1 MSIQATIQNRI
12 FYSGARAALP
22 PRTALLTV
30 SLPVMSRHWTEVEPE
45 LRADIAT
52 LFAKEPLLGGHAH
65 NLPQV
70 FVKGKQEQDVS
81 FADWVVAL
89 CVAFQRWARDP
100 ACQGQVV
107 EVTGDSAQL
116 AIPWFRQDVF
126 DMAMQLALRHI
137 LIHYEPPL
145 ERQDKSAALAYD
157 LGQWLQSVQPNGLA
171 IDAMRFALAA
181 AQRDIPVK
189 TGSGFVQLGW
199 GSQSERMD
207 NSFTHR
213 TSNLASRLARDK
225 ILSKQLL
232 WNSGIP
238 TSQGIWTHS
247 VDHALEFSRTV
258 GWPLV
263 VKPSS
268 LDGGV
273 AVTARIQDE
282 SELRLAFAKAANA
295 AQSRVIVERHIEGN
309 DYRLLVVG
317 GKLLVAT
324 QRVNGGVV
332 GDGTHSVQQLVNLT
346 NQNPL
351 RGRDR
356 QSQLIALDLD
366 EEALICLRQQSL
378 TPDSLPSADQYVFL
392 RRTANIST
400 GGTSVDVSHL
410 VHPDNRDL
418 AVRAARLTGLDI
430 AGIDLICPDISRSW
444 HEVGGVICEV
454 NAQPGFRVHW
464 LGAPERDFNG
474 EVIDWLFANKKAR
487 IPTAA
492 ITGTNG
498 KTTVARMLHHLWRC
512 AGKYAGVTTTQG
524 VWIGDEHISKDN
536 LSGVP
541 GANLLLDDP
550 AVEAAIIEMPRKGLI
565 YFGHPCDRYDVAA
578 LLNIQNDHIGV
589 DGIQSLDEMARLKA
603 QVLERA
609 TEAVVVNAQDEL
621 TLAMLEHSTAP
632 RRILVSTQDD
642 APAFLSHLEADGE
655 GLFLQTHQG
664 ERWIAHAQG
673 SQITFVLPI
682 KDVPATVGGAYGH
695 NCVNALFAVA
705 LAWAQGLPLNVIRQ
719 GMSTFQ
725 NDARHNM
732 GRCNFIEG
740 LPCTTVLDF
749 GHNPD
754 GFEEFF
760 NFVSKLPRT
769 GQLRLVCMNLGNRHR
784 QHIELAAPLIAR
796 HFDHVV
802 LSSDPGYVRESS
814 DYAGPDPLSSML
826 QAGEMAFRNAGL
838 SPQAL
843 LVAADRV
850 PALEAALNLARAG
863 DLLVVLCEPEIA
875 LPVFEAFK
883 NRSAPIKNHP
893 Q

>member
-1 MSIQATIQNRI
+1 MSLEASIQNRV
-12 FYSGARAALP
+12 FYSGARASLP
-22 PRTALLTV
+22 PRAALLTV
-30 SLPVMSRHWTEVEPE
+30 LLPEMGRAWTEVEPE
-45 LRADIAT
+45 LRADVAT
-52 LFAKEPLLGGHAH
+52 LFAKEPLFGVQAH
-65 NLPQV
+65 HWPHV
-70 FVKGKQEQDVS
+70 FVRGKQAHEVTIM
-81 FADWVVAL
+81 DWVVAL

-100 ACQGQVV
+100 AWQGQVV
-107 EVTGDSAQL
+107 ELTGDSAQL
-116 AIPWFRQDVF
+116 ALPWFRQDVF
-126 DMAMQLALRHI
+126 DSAMQLALRHI
-137 LIHYEPPL
+137 MIHYEPPL
-145 ERQDKSAALAYD
+145 ERQEKSVALAHD
-157 LGQWLQSVQPNGLA
+157 LEHWLQSVQANGLA
-171 IDAMRFALAA
+171 VNALRFALAA
-181 AQRDIPVK
+181 AQRDIPMK
-189 TGSGFVQLGW
+189 IGTGFVQLGW

-207 NSFTHR
+207 NSFTNR

-225 ILSKQLL
+225 TLSKQLL
-232 WNSGIP
+232 WYSGIP

-247 VDHALEFSRTV
+247 VDQALEFSRNV

-273 AVTARIQDE
+273 AVTAKIQDE
-282 SELRLAFAKAANA
+282 SELRAAFVKAANA
-295 AQSRVIVERHIEGN
+295 VQGLVIVERHIEGN

-317 GKLLVAT
+317 GKLFAAT
-324 QRVNGGVV
+324 QRVHGGIV
-332 GDGTHSVQQLVNLT
+332 GDGRHTVRQLVDVA

-351 RGRDR
+351 RGRDP

-366 EEALICLRQQSL
+366 DEALICLRQQSL
-378 TPDSLPSADQYVFL
+378 TPESLPLAHQSVYL

-444 HEVGGVICEV
+444 HEIGGVVCEV

-498 KTTVARMLHHLWRC
+498 KTTVSRMLHHLWRC

-524 VWIGDEHISKDN
+524 VWIGDEHVSKDN

-589 DGIQSLDEMARLKA
+589 DGIQSLEEMARLKA

-609 TEAVVVNAQDEL
+609 TEAVVVNAQDQL
-621 TLAMLEHSTAP
+621 TLAMLQHSTAP
-632 RRILVSTQDD
+632 RRILVSAQDD
-642 APAFLSHLEADGE
+642 APALLAHLATGGE
-655 GLFLQTHQG
+655 GLTLQMHQG
-664 ERWIAHAQG
+664 EHWIAHAQG
-673 SQITFVLPI
+673 PHITFVLPI
-682 KDVPATVGGAYGH
+682 KDVPATVGGSYRF

-705 LAWAQGLPLNVIRQ
+705 LAWAQGLPLDVIRQ
-719 GMSTFQ
+719 GMSSFQ
-725 NDARHNM
+725 NDTRHNI
-732 GRCNFIEG
+732 GRCNFIDG

-760 NFVSKLPRT
+760 NFVSALPRT
-769 GQLRLVCMNLGNRHR
+769 GQLRLACMNLGNRHR
-784 QHIELAAPLIAR
+784 QHLELAAPLIAR

-802 LSSDPGYVRESS
+802 LSNDPEYVRQNP

-826 QAGEMAFRNAGL
+826 QAGELALRNAGL
-838 SPQAL
+838 GTDAL
-843 LVAADRV
+843 LVEADRV
-850 PALEAALNLARAG
+850 QALETALSLASAG
-863 DLLVVLCEPEIA
+863 DVLVVLAEYEIA

-883 NRSAPIKNHP
+883 LRSAPITNDL